1 MSQGGNTRLSA
12 HKGNIFQKG
21 KVYAIGRLLVCR
33 PLVESIRRCQLSELP
48 RRPPTSSPSLACTT
62 VKPEFIRYGWK
73 ISTGSL
79 ILFLCLIGCIVFFP
93 RNSHAYHPWPTAR
106 RHYAAAQPELRRP
119 APAPPSPSSASRRT
133 SSRHGHGRQA
143 AMAQLTTTPPPKQP
157 DTNRQPP
164 STARRPPGASL
175 TSLRRQFLPRPPRHV
190 WCGRRGVPACGAIL
204 GARAPFD
211 SMPWRPGCH
220 LQARLAHRG
229 AAQHVA
235 RATGD
240 RLPCLLP
247 MQATAGRTPALLALT
262 P

>member
-1 MSQGGNTRLSA
+1 MQSGD
-12 HKGNIFQKG
+12 
-21 KVYAIGRLLVCR
+21 RLLVCLLASAHALARSR
-33 PLVESIRRCQLSELP
+33 PP
-48 RRPPTSSPSLACTT
+48 RRVNHRMALPAARAASPASGELSRAFACKG
-62 VKPEFIRYGWK
+62 VKPEFIRFGRK

-106 RHYAAAQPELRRP
+106 RRYAAAQPELRRP

-143 AMAQLTTTPPPKQP
+143 AMAQLTTTPPKQP

-204 GARAPFD
+204 GARTPFD

-240 RLPCLLP
+240 RLPCLVP
-247 MQATAGRTPALLALT
+247 MQATAGRTPARLALT